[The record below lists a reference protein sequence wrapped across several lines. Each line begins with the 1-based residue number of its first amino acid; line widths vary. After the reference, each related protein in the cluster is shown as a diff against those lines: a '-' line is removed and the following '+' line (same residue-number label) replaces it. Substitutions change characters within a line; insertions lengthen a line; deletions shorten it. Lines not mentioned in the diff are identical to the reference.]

1 MRQFAMFDRAKLLFI
16 TPSDEKNTAGRI
28 CLLGLTTGIR
38 QESKHLRFWQHL
50 SEWWDISKK
59 NKPKTPVRIK
69 MIHISCVTPAGLS
82 MNLRVSTE
90 AGCATSKG
98 ESNISSR
105 FHHAS
110 NASVNGRPLRTI
122 LLSSYKHS
130 PLKQR
135 VQYIH
140 VPEATVCINCR
151 FSGKTLKTTLP
162 W

>member
-59 NKPKTPVRIK
+59 NKPKNPVRIK

-98 ESNISSR
+98 ESNISSL
-105 FHHAS
+105 FHHTS
-110 NASVNGRPLRTI
+110 ITLQM
-122 LLSSYKHS
+122 LLSTVIPSELFYCHLTS
-130 PLKQR
+130 THHWSNGSNIFMSQKQLF
-135 VQYIH
+135 V
-140 VPEATVCINCR
+140 
-151 FSGKTLKTTLP
+151 
-162 W
+162 